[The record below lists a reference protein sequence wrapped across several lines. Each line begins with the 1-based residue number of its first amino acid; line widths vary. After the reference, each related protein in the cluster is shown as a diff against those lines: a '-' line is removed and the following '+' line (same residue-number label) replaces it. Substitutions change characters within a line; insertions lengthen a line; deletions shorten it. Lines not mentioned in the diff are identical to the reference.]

1 MENLTPEQVIEKFN
15 TIISEKTV
23 NSVNKTELESLKK
36 EMTEM
41 IQKNDNS
48 DLKTA
53 LAKLEGMVEGMKESK
68 IVGEGTFKN
77 IGDAIFKAYS
87 DNLDKIKEKSTSSG
101 VLDLDVKVAGT
112 MTINGNYS
120 GGVIALTELEQ
131 GVTRIVRRVPFLRQ
145 IVNAGVTLSKYITYI
160 EQANPDPN
168 EAGMTAEGALKT
180 QQDFDLVERQA
191 VTQKITAF
199 IKVSKEMIQ
208 DLPFMQKE
216 INTELME
223 LVALKLDSQILSGD
237 GIGNNLIGIL
247 QNAVTFSATGFALS
261 IPFANELDVLRVAI
275 QQVESALFQVNYII
289 MHPTDI
295 AKFDVTK
302 TSTGEYTM
310 PMIYTD
316 LNGVKRYNGI
326 EIISN
331 TGIAVGT
338 FLLGD
343 FTKSNL
349 RIREDMNIQVG
360 SVNDDFTKN
369 LVTILCEARA
379 THYVKTNH
387 YGAFV
392 KGTFATAKSALL
404 KP

>member
-1 MENLTPEQVIEKFN
+1 MENLTTEQVVEKIN
-15 TIISEKTV
+15 SLISEKTL
-23 NSVNKTELESLKK
+23 NSATKTELEALKS
-36 EMTEM
+36 EVTALAG
-41 IQKNDNS
+41 KNDTTE
-48 DLKTA
+48 LKTA
-53 LAKLEGMVEGMKESK
+53 IAKLEGTIEGMKEAK
-68 IVGEGTFKN
+68 VVGETSFKN

-87 DNLDKIKEKSTSSG
+87 DNIDKIVSAKGG
-101 VLDLDVKVAGT
+101 VVDLDVKVAGT

-120 GGVIALTELEQ
+120 GGVVALTELEQ
-131 GVTRIVRRVPFLRQ
+131 GVTRIVRRMPFLRQ

-160 EQANPDPN
+160 EQANPDGG
-168 EAGMTAEGALKT
+168 ADMTAEGALKS
-180 QQDFDLVERQA
+180 QADFDLVERQA

-237 GIGNNLIGIL
+237 GTGNNLVGIL
-247 QNAVTFSATGFALS
+247 QNAVTFAAGSFALS
-261 IPFANELDVLRVAI
+261 VPFANELDVIRVAI
-275 QQVESALFQVNYII
+275 QQVESALFNVNYII

-295 AKFDVTK
+295 AKFDVNK

-316 LNGVKRYNGI
+316 VNGVKRYNGV

-331 TGIAVGT
+331 TGITAGT
-338 FLLGD
+338 FLVGD

-349 RIREDMNIQVG
+349 RVREDMNIQVG
-360 SVNDDFTKN
+360 YVNDDFTKN
-369 LVTILCEARA
+369 LFTVLCEARA

-392 KGTFATAKSALL
+392 KGSFATAKSALL

>member
-1 MENLTPEQVIEKFN
+1 MENLTPEQVIEKIN
-15 TIISEKTV
+15 SVITEKTM
-23 NSVNKTELESLKK
+23 NSATKTELESLKN
-36 EMTEM
+36 EVTALVG
-41 IQKNDNS
+41 KNDTS
-48 DLKTA
+48 ELKTA
-53 LAKLEGMVEGMKESK
+53 IAKLEGTIEGLKESK
-68 IVGEGTFKN
+68 IVGEGSFKN

-87 DNLDKIKEKSTSSG
+87 DNIDKIKSNTNG
-101 VLDLDVKVAGT
+101 MVDLEVKVAGT

-131 GVTRIVRRVPFLRQ
+131 GVTRIVRRAPFLRQ

-191 VTQKITAF
+191 VTQKVTAF

-208 DLPFMQKE
+208 DLPFMQRE

-237 GIGNNLIGIL
+237 GTGNNLVGIL
-247 QNAVTFSATGFALS
+247 QNAVQFSATGFALTV
-261 IPFANELDVLRVAI
+261 PFANELDVLRVAI
-275 QQVESALFQVNYII
+275 QQVESSLFQVNYIV

-295 AKFDVTK
+295 AKFDVNK

-316 LNGVKRYNGI
+316 VNGVKRYNGV

-331 TGIAVGT
+331 TGMAVGT
-338 FLLGD
+338 FLVGD

-349 RIREDMNIQVG
+349 RVREDMNIQVG
-360 SVNDDFTKN
+360 FVNDDFTKN
-369 LVTILCEARA
+369 LFTVLCEARA

>member
-1 MENLTPEQVIEKFN
+1 MENLTPEQVIEKIN
-15 TIISEKTV
+15 SVINEKTM
-23 NSVNKTELESLKK
+23 NSATKTELESLKSEITALVGK
-36 EMTEM
+36 NDTTEM
-41 IQKNDNS
+41 
-48 DLKTA
+48 KTA
-53 LAKLEGMVEGMKESK
+53 IAKLEGTIEGLKESR
-68 IVGEGTFKN
+68 IVGEGSFKN
-77 IGDAIFKAYS
+77 IGEAIFKAYS
-87 DNLDKIKEKSTSSG
+87 ENIDKIKSNTSG
-101 VLDLDVKVAGT
+101 VVDLEVKVAGT

-131 GVTRIVRRVPFLRQ
+131 GVTRIVRRAPFLRQ

-191 VTQKITAF
+191 VTQKVTAF

-208 DLPFMQKE
+208 DLPFMQRE

-237 GIGNNLIGIL
+237 GTGNNLVGIL
-247 QNAVTFSATGFALS
+247 QNATAWTAGSFAVS
-261 IPFANELDVLRVAI
+261 VPFANELDVLRVAI
-275 QQVESALFQVNYII
+275 QQVETALFQVNYIV

-316 LNGVKRYNGI
+316 VNGVKRYNGI

-338 FLLGD
+338 FLVGD

-349 RIREDMNIQVG
+349 RVREDMNIQVG
-360 SVNDDFTKN
+360 YVNDDFTKN
-369 LVTILCEARA
+369 LFTILCEARA

>member
-1 MENLTPEQVIEKFN
+1 MENLTPEQVIEKVN
-15 TIISEKTV
+15 TIISEKTI
-23 NSVNKTELESLKK
+23 NSVTKTELEALKSELTTMVGK
-36 EMTEM
+36 QDNTEM
-41 IQKNDNS
+41 
-48 DLKTA
+48 KTA
-53 LAKLEGMVEGMKESK
+53 IAKLEGTIEGMKEAK
-68 IVGEGTFKN
+68 LVGEGTFKN

-87 DNLDKIKEKSTSSG
+87 DNIDKIKGNSG
-101 VLDLDVKVAGT
+101 GVIDLNVKVAGT
-112 MTINGNYS
+112 MTIGGNYS

-131 GVTRIVRRVPFLRQ
+131 GVTRIVRRAPFLRQ

-160 EQANPDPN
+160 EQSNPDGG
-168 EAGMTAEGALKT
+168 ADMTGEGVLKN
-180 QQDFDLVERQA
+180 QADFDLVERQA
-191 VTQKITAF
+191 VTQKVTAF

-208 DLPFMQKE
+208 DLPFMQRE

-237 GIGNNLIGIL
+237 GLGNNLIGIL
-247 QNAVTFSATGFALS
+247 QNAVSWTAGTFAVSVVT
-261 IPFANELDVLRVAI
+261 PNELDVLRVAI
-275 QQVESALFQVNYII
+275 QQVEVALFQVNYIL

-302 TSTGEYTM
+302 TTTGEYTQ
-310 PMIYTD
+310 PYIYTD

-331 TGIAVGT
+331 TGITVGT
-338 FLLGD
+338 FLVGD

-349 RIREDMNIQVG
+349 RIREEMNIQVG
-360 SVNDDFTKN
+360 FVNDDFTKN
-369 LVTILCEARA
+369 LFTVLAEARA

-392 KGTFATAKSALL
+392 KGTFSTAKVALL

>member
-1 MENLTPEQVIEKFN
+1 MENLTPEQVIEKIN
-15 TIISEKTV
+15 SVISEKTM
-23 NSVNKTELESLKK
+23 NSATKTELEALKS
-36 EMTEM
+36 ELTTLVG
-41 IQKNDNS
+41 KNDNS
-48 DLKTA
+48 EIKTA
-53 LAKLEGMVEGMKESK
+53 IAKLEGIVEGMKESK
-68 IVGEGTFKN
+68 VVGEGSFKN

-87 DNLDKIKEKSTSSG
+87 DNIDKIKSNNGG
-101 VLDLDVKVAGT
+101 VVDLNVKVAGT
-112 MTINGNYS
+112 MTIAGNYS
-120 GGVIALTELEQ
+120 GGVVALTELEQ
-131 GVTRIVRRVPFLRQ
+131 GVTRIVRRTPFLRQ

-160 EQANPDPN
+160 EQANPDGG
-168 EAGMTAEGALKT
+168 ADVTGEGSLKN
-180 QQDFDLVERQA
+180 QADFDLVERQA

-208 DLPFMQKE
+208 DLPFMQRE

-237 GIGNNLIGIL
+237 GTGNNLVGIL
-247 QNAVTFSATGFALS
+247 QNATAWAAGSFALQ
-261 IPFANELDVLRVAI
+261 IPLANELDVIRVAI
-275 QQVESALFQVNYII
+275 SQIESNLFTPNYIV
-289 MHPTDI
+289 MHPTDV
-295 AKFDVTK
+295 AKFDVNK
-302 TSTGEYTM
+302 STYGEYTQ

-338 FLLGD
+338 FLVGD

-349 RIREDMNIQVG
+349 RIREEMNIQVG
-360 SVNDDFTKN
+360 FVNDDFTKN
-369 LVTILCEARA
+369 LFTVLCEARA

-392 KGTFATAKSALL
+392 KGTFSTAKTALL